1 MWFPGTGWSR
11 TRFTDRR
18 HITQRGLP
26 MDRFVEVDSVE
37 VDSVEVD
44 SVEVDSVEVDN
55 AVGFVEIKEKSD
67 ARV

>member
-1 MWFPGTGWSR
+1 
-11 TRFTDRR
+11 
-18 HITQRGLP
+18 